1 MTNPAHEKLVEEVAK
16 ALCETR
22 TWPGAWIRANEVEM
36 AACRNDACVALATV
50 AKALETVTP
59 EMVEAWKQAQPDEE
73 PEETSDRQGYPIFSG
88 RQYAIADWRAML
100 AASALGKGEHTAAK
114 KETP

>member
-1 MTNPAHEKLVEEVAK
+1 MTREQLIEEVAK

-50 AKALETVTP
+50 ARSLEVVTP
-59 EMVEAWKQAQPDEE
+59 EMVEAWETASTDWNDQMPTEQFETACCQANW
-73 PEETSDRQGYPIFSG
+73 S
-88 RQYAIADWRAML
+88 AML
-100 AASALGKGEHTAAK
+100 AVSALHPAPTDKSEGM
-114 KETP
+114 

>member
-1 MTNPAHEKLVEEVAK
+1 MTKYEKLVEQVAK

-36 AACRNDACVALATV
+36 AAWRYDACVALATV

-59 EMVEAWKQAQPDEE
+59 KMIYAWEMAPIPAGVAAMTDQEANSAMAQ
-73 PEETSDRQGYPIFSG
+73 SNWS
-88 RQYAIADWRAML
+88 AML
-100 AASALGKGEHTAAK
+100 AASALGKGE
-114 KETP
+114 